1 MVFHSLRFLYGSNIS
16 NTQKARRNL
25 RQRIFG
31 CAPVL
36 HNDGDQYHQLYSRLV
51 AIAGLQHCESH
62 RKETKQKKK
71 NTDFSG
77 RKITLLSMVSCFVS
91 PLMSQLKDPLYVYDA
106 YQYSLVFVLIPY
118 ITKTSFVP

>member
-1 MVFHSLRFLYGSNIS
+1 MV
-16 NTQKARRNL
+16 
-25 RQRIFG
+25 
-31 CAPVL
+31 